1 MFLGLGDPVF
11 GRPRGLAAG
20 RPHPTPEG
28 VWGQSLVG
36 EGRLKVCKRKVRAR
50 ALHCRVRSPI
60 RRILEAMEVT
70 SVNHILLWPAVAGG
84 VGVSVLVLGVIVLIK
99 RWRIRTRQ
107 ARLLRRL
114 R

>member
-1 MFLGLGDPVF
+1 
-11 GRPRGLAAG
+11 
-20 RPHPTPEG
+20 
-28 VWGQSLVG
+28 
-36 EGRLKVCKRKVRAR
+36 
-50 ALHCRVRSPI
+50 
-60 RRILEAMEVT
+60 MEVT